1 MLKEFREFIDRGNF
15 IDVAIGFAMGVAF
28 TAIVSA
34 FTDRIINPA
43 IGLIFDLDNLDAL
56 GTFGENGSVGAF
68 IGAVINF
75 LVVGL
80 FLFLVVRMYNR
91 YRRADEAEG
100 DIEPEVSEE
109 VALLTEIRDSLRA
122 RSED

>member
-1 MLKEFREFIDRGNF
+1 VIKEFREFIDRGNF
-15 IDVAIGFAMGVAF
+15 LDIAVGFAMGAAF

-34 FTDRIINPA
+34 FTDRIVNPA
-43 IGLIFDLDNLDAL
+43 IGLVFDLDSLDSL

-68 IGAVINF
+68 VGAIVNF

-91 YRRADEAEG
+91 YRRAGEEETASA
-100 DIEPEVSEE
+100 PAEE
-109 VALLTEIRDSLRA
+109 VILLTEIRDELRA
-122 RSED
+122 RSAD